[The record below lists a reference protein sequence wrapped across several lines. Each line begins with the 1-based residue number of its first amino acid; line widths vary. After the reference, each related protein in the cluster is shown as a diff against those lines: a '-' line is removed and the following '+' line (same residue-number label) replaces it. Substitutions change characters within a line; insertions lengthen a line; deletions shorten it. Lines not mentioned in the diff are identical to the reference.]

1 MRVEGVKMTELQELK
16 AHFERDGFV
25 VLPGFLPAD
34 LCTRLRLE
42 TDHAMAPAA
51 LAPDEGPVFD
61 FEPVPDGAA
70 RVLQR
75 IRKPHNVS
83 PFFNQLARSAILLD
97 LVEALIGPQ
106 IRLHH
111 SKINI
116 KAPGVGSPLEWHQDW
131 AFIPHSNAGLVIMSI
146 FIDDC
151 PEIKGPML
159 MLPGSHKQGLRDH
172 HHDGLFY
179 GAIDPDLLAID
190 QAKTAVGP
198 PGTVTLH
205 HPFTVHGS
213 GHNRSDA
220 LRRILFYEYAAADAW
235 PLFYGVDWPEYEARL
250 LRGQSCNTPRF
261 EPLPVKMPHPTPAA
275 GTGKIYAQQ
284 RQFAKKYFTA

>member
-1 MRVEGVKMTELQELK
+1 MVQSAT
-16 AHFERDGFV
+16 
-25 VLPGFLPAD
+25 
-34 LCTRLRLE
+34 
-42 TDHAMAPAA
+42 
-51 LAPDEGPVFD
+51 APDEGTLFD
-61 FEPVPDGAA
+61 FEPVPEGAP

-75 IRKPHNVS
+75 IRKPHLVS
-83 PFFNQLARSAILLD
+83 PFYNTLARSDVLVD
-97 LVEALIGPQ
+97 LVQAVIGPD

-131 AFIPHSNAGLVIMSI
+131 AFIPHSNASMAILSV

-151 PEIKGPML
+151 PEVKGPML
-159 MLPGSHKQGLRDH
+159 MLPQSHKGPLCDH

-179 GAIDPDLLAID
+179 GAIDPDTLDLPSA
-190 QAKTAVGP
+190 QHAVGP
-198 PGTVTLH
+198 AGTVTLH

-235 PLFYGVDWPEYEARL
+235 PLFYGVDWPEYESRL
-250 LRGQSCNTPRF
+250 VRGKSCNTPRF
-261 EPLPVKMPHPTPAA
+261 EPLPVKMPHPTPAS

-284 RQFAKKYFTA
+284 REFAKKYFTA